1 MQSFISNRTQRREIG
16 SGVLQESVPGPLLF
30 NIFKNDLFYVKLES
44 EICNFADITA
54 IYARDTP
61 LDSVMTELGCT
72 PSNTLSV
79 V

>member
-54 IYARDTP
+54 IYVRDTP
-61 LDSVMTELGCT
+61 LDSVIIELVLPPT
-72 PSNTLSV
+72 HSQ
-79 V
+79 